1 MRYGATQAVW
11 KRHSN
16 KMTSEA
22 SGKNVKE
29 ITENENESSE
39 NSE

>member
-16 KMTSEA
+16 KMTSEV
-22 SGKNVKE
+22 SGFYSQGWQPE
-29 ITENENESSE
+29 
-39 NSE
+39 